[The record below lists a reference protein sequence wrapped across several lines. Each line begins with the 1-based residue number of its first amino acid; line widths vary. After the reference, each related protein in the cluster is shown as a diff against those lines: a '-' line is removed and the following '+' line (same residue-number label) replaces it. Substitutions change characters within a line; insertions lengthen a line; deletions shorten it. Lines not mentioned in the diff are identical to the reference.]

1 MSSYPSQRYIQ
12 RESREREKEQIEKA
26 GRERAEIEGINFVFE
41 IIEVDLKEKMNSFI
55 KNTKYLV
62 FMLWFKKSIQVWKV
76 TKVILTYVNTAKDTR

>member
-12 RESREREKEQIEKA
+12 RERAEREKEQIEKA

>member
-1 MSSYPSQRYIQ
+1 MSSYPSQRYRE

-62 FMLWFKKSIQVWKV
+62 FMLWFKKSI
-76 TKVILTYVNTAKDTR
+76 